1 MWRQAG
7 HPARLGGVERHG
19 GSESHD
25 VDAAVGSYGGLC
37 EGIESTFGEAN
48 LGSEGILEFVAMATK
63 DDLDV
68 PRLGQTRR
76 CLRRTRSSFDWQ
88 TSMWRCLRARTCL
101 EKHAA
106 EQAKGDILL
115 VSFLADFCRA

>member
-1 MWRQAG
+1 MKACGGKQAIRRILVASNGMAAAKVMMSMRQWA
-7 HPARLGGVERHG
+7 HM
-19 GSESHD
+19 
-25 VDAAVGSYGGLC
+25 
-37 EGIESTFGEAN
+37 EAN